1 MVRVKLL
8 GCPSQ
13 VAPAFITLGVTV
25 MVAKMGVLEELLGV
39 KAGIFPVPVAANP
52 MATLSFVHVKL
63 APETE
68 ALKAGTVDSTALQR
82 IVFVGWVNV
91 GIGFTTMV

>member
-25 MVAKMGVLEELLGV
+25 MLAKMGVLEALIGV
-39 KAGIFPVPVAANP
+39 KAGIFPVPDAGKP
-52 MATLSFVHVKL
+52 MAILSFVHVKL

-68 ALKAGTVDSTALQR
+68 ALKAGTDDSTALQR
-82 IVFVGWVNV
+82 IMSAGWFNV
-91 GIGFTTMV
+91 GIGFTTML